1 MDAPAEPAPSPLPQ
15 GVNPI
20 HFVQTLDLREFFDNP
35 EFNTG
40 QADLEPVDKQRAVN
54 VLDRA
59 QARLIELRS
68 DIHLLEVEESRK
80 MLEEGLYVD
89 YESGQKRL
97 VEKGVHTMG
106 EPLPG
111 GVMRIYSF
119 RPDEYPRLY
128 EMKKEMTTVSEDA
141 VRRLVALAAKQ

>member
-80 MLEEGLYVD
+80 LHAEGLYVD
-89 YESGQKRL
+89 YGRGERRH

-111 GVMRIYSF
+111 GGMRIYHF
-119 RPDEYPRLY
+119 RPEEYPRIHELKR
-128 EMKKEMTTVSEDA
+128 ELTTVSEDT
-141 VRRLVALAAKQ
+141 VWRLMALATRE